1 MQQRL
6 DILERKEDILKWIQ
20 QGKSKNYICEQL
32 LCKTETLNSYL
43 QKLGIEYKGI
53 TSQKGIKK
61 NTNYKTAQE
70 YIQSSYVK
78 SHRLLEKLIRDGIK
92 QDKCEICG
100 VTYWQGIHLPLE
112 LHHKDCNHFNND
124 FDNLQILCPNCHSI
138 QEGNTGANTAKYPK
152 IKKKQKKECPICKKN
167 FINLE
172 SQMCCE
178 CYSFQQRKAERP
190 SREELKQLIRNE
202 AFTKIAKK
210 YNVSDNAIRKW
221 CKAENLP
228 STKKEI
234 NSYSEEQWLS
244 L

>member
-1 MQQRL
+1 MQRL
-6 DILERKEDILKWIQ
+6 DILEKKEDILTWIQ
-20 QGKSKNYICEQL
+20 QKKSKNYICEQL
-32 LCKTETLNSYL
+32 LCKAETLDSYL
-43 QKLGIEYKGI
+43 EKWGIEYKG
-53 TSQKGIKK
+53 TVSQKGIKR

-100 VTYWQGIHLPLE
+100 VTYWQGIH
-112 LHHKDCNHFNND
+112 
-124 FDNLQILCPNCHSI
+124 S
-138 QEGNTGANTAKYPK
+138 NTAKYPK
-152 IKKKQKKECPICKKN
+152 IKKIQKKECPICKKN

-178 CYSFQQRKAERP
+178 CYNFQQRKVQRP
-190 SREELKQLIRNE
+190 SREELKQLIRNKP
-202 AFTKIAKK
+202 FTKIAEQ
-210 YNVSDNAIRKW
+210 YGVSDNAIRKW

-234 NSYSEEQWLS
+234 NSYSDEKWLS